1 MGDRMPDR
9 EKEEASNDTPRE
21 AERRRIQA
29 EADATAAFWNEYER
43 RFGTPADEYSEI

>member
-1 MGDRMPDR
+1 MPDR
-9 EKEEASNDTPRE
+9 EKKEAPKDRAQE

-29 EADATAAFWNEYER
+29 ETDAAAAFWNEHER